1 MNLIFNRNI
10 IIEFSSYISYDKL
23 KLNIFKRINFVNRQN
38 RKDQESKINWKRI
51 ILVIVTIV
59 VYLCFQHIGDI
70 KQNSIY
76 YALSIVVLLIY
87 FVIDYFTERKNAQEK
102 NEKVSLVSTGLT
114 VVLFIVSVY
123 KIIKHIINA
132 KL

>member
-1 MNLIFNRNI
+1 M
-10 IIEFSSYISYDKL
+10 
-23 KLNIFKRINFVNRQN
+23 N
-38 RKDQESKINWKRI
+38 RKNKESKINWKRI
-51 ILVIVTIV
+51 ILVVVTII
-59 VYLCFQHIGDI
+59 VYLSLQRIGDI

-76 YALSIVVLLIY
+76 YALSIVVLLLY
-87 FVIDYFTERKNAQEK
+87 FVIDYFTEYKKAQTR
-102 NEKVSLVSTGLT
+102 NEPVSLVSTGLT